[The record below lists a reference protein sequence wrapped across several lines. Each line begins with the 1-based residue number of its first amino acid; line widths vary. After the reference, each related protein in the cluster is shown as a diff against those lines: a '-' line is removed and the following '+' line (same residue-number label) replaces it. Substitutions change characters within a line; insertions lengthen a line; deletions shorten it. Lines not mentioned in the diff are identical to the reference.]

1 MKKLLLLVISFG
13 LMTGTGACS
22 EVQAEKATI
31 SAEALLITC
40 ETAAAQYIKGDFGTP
55 NPEIVAEIKTYDA
68 IAYKD
73 IVDLR
78 TKAQA
83 GSAVPAAE
91 TLAATTAITV
101 FENFLV
107 SKKILSTSDI
117 GK

>member
-1 MKKLLLLVISFG
+1 MKKLPLFLVG
-13 LMTGTGACS
+13 LALTTGTGACS

-55 NPEIVAEIKTYDA
+55 DENIVAEIKTYDA
-68 IAYKD
+68 IAYQD
-73 IVDLR
+73 IVNLR

-83 GSAVPAAE
+83 GSAIPAAE